1 MQKSAMAEIAASGGS
16 ADLLGLGIDQNGSG
30 NNGNG
35 PNNVNGGGDE
45 AAVTD
50 NLDKFYCKSNGVLY
64 EDAVVQIG
72 VKTECKSNLARLALF
87 YGNKTSYPFL
97 VRDELVPDIV
107 HLGDLERSIIVLS
120 PRSNKLQSISIEL
133 VKFTTRFCD
142 VISCLILRQSLLSA
156 FGP

>member
-35 PNNVNGGGDE
+35 PNVNGGGDE